1 MYLVL
6 VGQCGPCVGTR
17 SPPVGDEP
25 LSLLG
30 HIILLSCPVISFP
43 LKVDTKI
50 ITFISGESLAS
61 GTVI

>member
-6 VGQCGPCVGTR
+6 VGQCGPCVGTL
-17 SPPVGDEP
+17 SPPVGAGP
-25 LSLLG
+25 LPLLG
-30 HIILLSCPVISFP
+30 HMILLICPVISFP

-50 ITFISGESLAS
+50 ITFISGKSLAG